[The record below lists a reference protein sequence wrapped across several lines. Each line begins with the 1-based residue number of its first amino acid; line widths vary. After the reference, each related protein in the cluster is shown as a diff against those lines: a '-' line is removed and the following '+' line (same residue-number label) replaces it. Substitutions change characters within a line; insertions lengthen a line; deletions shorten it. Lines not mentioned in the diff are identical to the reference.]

1 MISKHLK
8 VWQILAQWLLAGV
21 KRGLCRTQKASQESL
36 GKGLW
41 WELLQSQGHGATTR
55 QANLL
60 NFRGEDIQLVFLEG
74 HVRSSLCVSNQPGN
88 CFARRSRLLS
98 FCVGRDSDFR
108 IPFQSQ
114 NCPFL
119 YVLFLFFVF
128 FFATAAVSK
137 GTVLPFFWW
146 IVFFL
151 PEDIWKHP
159 PLWVLLSWLYYKDTS
174 AKVHRVMC
182 WSKWK
187 TNKQKN
193 FVGNVVRN
201 KPQGEK
207 ITSGITQHFEVST
220 CKSQGELVS
229 FLHPRV
235 CVGVGIRSF
244 ENFRVISHNFT
255 IFILTFWFERL

>member
-88 CFARRSRLLS
+88 CSPGVLGFSPSVLAGILTFA
-98 FCVGRDSDFR
+98 F
-108 IPFQSQ
+108 PF
-114 NCPFL
+114 NHKT
-119 YVLFLFFVF
+119 VLFCTFFFCFLFF

-207 ITSGITQHFEVST
+207 ITSGITQHF
-220 CKSQGELVS
+220 
-229 FLHPRV
+229 
-235 CVGVGIRSF
+235 
-244 ENFRVISHNFT
+244 
-255 IFILTFWFERL
+255 